1 MFTELLQDIDM
12 NKKTM
17 IVTVVEGENQGY
29 RCVRAEKTWIY
40 ENYEIEK
47 EACRKIHEAVET
59 VEKTCSREYE
69 EGRLFCEVLGETPQ
83 LVVCGGGHVGIAI
96 VKLAKFLDFSVTVIE
111 DRPLYANQAREAK
124 ADHVICDTFA
134 EGLTQI
140 QGGPDTYFVI
150 VTRGHR
156 YDKDCLEIILKK
168 IYAYVGMMGSRSRV
182 RLLKGVMK
190 EEGFSEERL
199 EELHAPIGLSIKSET
214 PEEIAVSIM
223 GEIIQVKNSNRGS
236 GGFSDDIIEG
246 MKRPEHKILATIV
259 MRKGSAP
266 RQIGTKMLIMEDGST
281 VGTIGGGCAEADMMQ
296 SALRMLRSGDVKT
309 QMTHVNMTN
318 QEAEDEGMVCGG
330 IQDIFLEVFENR

>member
-1 MFTELLQDIDM
+1 MFTELLQEIDM

-17 IVTVVEGENQGY
+17 IVTVVEGKNQGY
-29 RCVRAEKTWIY
+29 RCVRTEKTWIY
-40 ENYEIEK
+40 ENHAIEK
-47 EACRKIHEAVET
+47 EVCRKIHEAVES

-69 EGRLFCEVLGETPQ
+69 GGRLFCEVLAETPQ
-83 LVVCGGGHVGIAI
+83 LVVCGGGHVGVAI

-111 DRPLYANQAREAK
+111 DRPLYANQAREAR
-124 ADHVICDTFA
+124 ADQVICDTFA
-134 EGLTQI
+134 QGLRQI

-156 YDKDCLEIILKK
+156 YDKDCLEAILKK
-168 IYAYVGMMGSRSRV
+168 PYAYMGMMGSRSRV
-182 RLLKGVMK
+182 RLLKGVMN
-190 EEGFSEERL
+190 EEGIPEEKL
-199 EELHAPIGLSIKSET
+199 DDLHAPIGLSIKSET
-214 PEEIAVSIM
+214 PAEIAVSIL
-223 GEIIQVKNSNRGS
+223 GEIIQIKNSNRGG
-236 GGFSDDIIEG
+236 GGFSDEIIEG
-246 MKRPEHKILATIV
+246 MKRPQNKILATIV

-296 SALRMLRSGDVKT
+296 SALRMLRSGDIKT

-318 QEAEDEGMVCGG
+318 RDAEDEGMVCGG